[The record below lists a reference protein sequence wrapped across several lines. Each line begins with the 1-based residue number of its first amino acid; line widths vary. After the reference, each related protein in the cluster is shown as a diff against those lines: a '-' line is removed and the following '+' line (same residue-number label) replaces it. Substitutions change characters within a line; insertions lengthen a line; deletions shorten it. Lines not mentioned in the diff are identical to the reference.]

1 MQFYEVLMKDLGL
14 YIHIPFC
21 KSKCYYCDFCSI
33 KGVNKSKEY
42 LDRLVDENDK
52 IASKLQAYKIKTVYV
67 GGGTPSYVDENDL
80 YYAVNSILSKYE
92 KDIKE
97 FTIEINP
104 DSITENKLKIYKKLG
119 VNRVSIGVQTLNDDI
134 LKLLNRPHTASEAV
148 SAVKLAKEYFDN
160 VSVDLMI
167 GLPNQTKEDCKLAIE
182 TAYSLGVNHISC
194 YTLQLEDNTALKK
207 MVDSGK
213 IILPTDDQTADLYDY
228 CYDALIKHGYDRYEI
243 SNFCLADKV
252 SLHNY
257 AYWDRVNYLGLG
269 ASSHSL
275 IGNYR
280 FNNTNNI
287 SKYING
293 ASYENVEKLDKD
305 DEEFE
310 TIMLSLRTKKGI
322 DLIRYEKSYG
332 VNFFEKYRKQLD
344 KLKNYL
350 DITENFVKIKEK
362 YYEVSNEIIVEF
374 MDI

>member
-1 MQFYEVLMKDLGL
+1 MKDLGL

-80 YYAVNSILSKYE
+80 FYAVNSILSRYE

-104 DSITENKLKIYKKLG
+104 DSVTEKKLETYKKLG
-119 VNRVSIGVQTLNDDI
+119 VNRVSIGVQTLNDQI
-134 LKLLNRPHTASEAV
+134 LKTLNRPHTSSEAIN
-148 SAVKLAKEYFDN
+148 AVKLAKKYFDD

-182 TAYSLGVNHISC
+182 TAYSLGVKHISC
-194 YTLQLEDNTALKK
+194 YTLQLEDKTALKK

-213 IILPTDDQTADLYDY
+213 ILLPTDDQTADLYDY
-228 CYDALIKHGYDRYEI
+228 CYDILIKLGYDRYEI
-243 SNFCLADKV
+243 SNFCIDDKI

-257 AYWDRVNYLGLG
+257 AYWDRVDYLGLG

-275 IGNYR
+275 INSYR

-287 SKYING
+287 SKYICG
-293 ASYENVEKLDKD
+293 ASYENVEKLDKEG
-305 DEEFE
+305 EEFE

-322 DLIRYEKSYG
+322 DIVKYEKSFG
-332 VNFFEKYRKQLD
+332 ANFLVKYKRQLD

-350 DITENFVKIKEK
+350 IIDEYFVKIKEN

-374 MDI
+374 MDN

>member
-1 MQFYEVLMKDLGL
+1 MKDLGL

-21 KSKCYYCDFCSI
+21 KGKCYYCDFCSI

-42 LDRLVDENDK
+42 LDRLVVENDK

-80 YYAVNSILSKYE
+80 YYAVNSILSRYE

-104 DSITENKLKIYKKLG
+104 DSITENKLKTYKKLG

-134 LKLLNRPHTASEAV
+134 IKLLNRPHTASEAV
-148 SAVKLAKEYFDN
+148 SAVKLAKKYFDN

-167 GLPNQTKEDCKLAIE
+167 GLPNQRKEDCKLAIE
-182 TAYSLGVNHISC
+182 TTYSLGVNHISC
-194 YTLQLEDNTALKK
+194 YTLQLENNTALKK
-207 MVDSGK
+207 MVDNGK
-213 IILPTDDQTADLYDY
+213 IMLPSDDQTADLYDY
-228 CYDALIKHGYDRYEI
+228 CYDALIKLGYDRYEI
-243 SNFCLADKV
+243 SNFCLADEV

-257 AYWDRVNYLGLG
+257 AYWDRINYLGLG

-275 IGNYR
+275 ISNYR

-293 ASYENVEKLDKD
+293 ASYENVEKLNKE

-332 VNFFEKYRKQLD
+332 VNFFEKYKKQLD

-350 DITENFVKIKEK
+350 DITENFVKIKEN

-374 MDI
+374 MDN

>member
-1 MQFYEVLMKDLGL
+1 MKDLGL

-42 LDRLVDENDK
+42 LDRLVVENDK

-80 YYAVNSILSKYE
+80 FYAVNSILSRYE

-104 DSITENKLKIYKKLG
+104 DSITENKLKTYKKLG

-148 SAVKLAKEYFDN
+148 STVKLAKKYFDN

-167 GLPNQTKEDCKLAIE
+167 GLPNQRKEDCKLAIE

-228 CYDALIKHGYDRYEI
+228 CYDTLIKLGYDRYEI

-275 IGNYR
+275 ISNYR

-293 ASYENVEKLDKD
+293 ASYENVEKLNKD

-332 VNFFEKYRKQLD
+332 VNFLEKYKKQLD

-350 DITENFVKIKEK
+350 DITENFVKIKEN

-374 MDI
+374 MDN

>member
-1 MQFYEVLMKDLGL
+1 MKDLGL

-42 LDRLVDENDK
+42 LDRLVVENDK

-80 YYAVNSILSKYE
+80 FYAVNSILSRYE

-104 DSITENKLKIYKKLG
+104 DSITENKLKTYKKLG

-148 SAVKLAKEYFDN
+148 SAVKLAKKYFDN

-167 GLPNQTKEDCKLAIE
+167 GLPTQTKEDCKLAIE

-213 IILPTDDQTADLYDY
+213 IILPNDDQTADLYDY

-275 IGNYR
+275 ISNYR

-293 ASYENVEKLDKD
+293 ASYENVEKLNKE

-332 VNFFEKYRKQLD
+332 VNFLEKHKKQLD

-374 MDI
+374 MDN

>member
-1 MQFYEVLMKDLGL
+1 MKDLGL

-33 KGVNKSKEY
+33 KDVNKSKEY
-42 LDRLVDENDK
+42 LDRLVVENDK

-80 YYAVNSILSKYE
+80 YYAVNSILSRYE

-104 DSITENKLKIYKKLG
+104 DSITENNLKTYKKLG

-148 SAVKLAKEYFDN
+148 SAVKLAKKYFDN

-167 GLPNQTKEDCKLAIE
+167 GLPNQRKEDCKLAIE

-194 YTLQLEDNTALKK
+194 YTLQLENNTALKK
-207 MVDSGK
+207 MVDNGK
-213 IILPTDDQTADLYDY
+213 IMLPTDDQTADLYDY
-228 CYDALIKHGYDRYEI
+228 CYDALIKLGYDRYEI
-243 SNFCLADKV
+243 SNFCLADEV

-257 AYWDRVNYLGLG
+257 AYWDRINYLGLG

-275 IGNYR
+275 ISNYR

-293 ASYENVEKLDKD
+293 ASYENVEKLNKE

-332 VNFFEKYRKQLD
+332 VNFFEKYKKQLD

-350 DITENFVKIKEK
+350 DITENFVKIKEN

-374 MDI
+374 MDN